1 MIAVGEMRDLET
13 IATALTADGKGQVLA
28 CEVCIVTPAMRKMI
42 RDGEPHLMIN
52 EIQMGKKFQMQSM
65 EMALLDLYQ
74 RGEIT
79 YDIAVSCVRD
89 PNQFRHKT
97 G

>member
-1 MIAVGEMRDLET
+1 
-13 IATALTADGKGQVLA
+13 
-28 CEVCIVTPAMRKMI
+28 
-42 RDGEPHLMIN
+42 
-52 EIQMGKKFQMQSM
+52 MQTM
-65 EMALLDLYQ
+65 DAALLELYQ

-79 YDIAVSCVRD
+79 YDTAASSARD